1 MSVGNFVKSIQNLM
15 RGDSGVNGDT
25 QRIEQMTWMTFL
37 KVYDA
42 KESSLKMFK
51 KFIDKAS
58 CAYIMNRHL

>member
-1 MSVGNFVKSIQNLM
+1 M
-15 RGDSGVNGDT
+15 RGNSGVNGDT
-25 QRIEQMTWMTFL
+25 QRIEQMTWMIFL

-58 CAYIMNRHL
+58 YTHIIN